1 MEFLNF
7 VLPVLLYIFGI
18 ILLIVL
24 IILGI
29 RSIQILERIDH
40 LVDDIEH
47 KINSLNGLFT
57 IIDRTTDGLALITDR
72 FVGAATNAISKIFKK
87 GKKEDDINE

>member
-24 IILGI
+24 I
-29 RSIQILERIDH
+29 IQILERIDH